1 MTKEIVPDDSAEK
14 EAIGKT
20 IVEGKKEDVFGAMTR
35 NQIELIKRTIA
46 KDATDDEL
54 RMFLQVCKGAQ
65 LNPFLKHVFLV
76 KRWDNREERNIATVQ
91 VGIDGF
97 RSIAESSGNYAGN
110 DDPEYSGEKKITVN
124 KRDITVPGK
133 ATVSVSKLLN
143 GNICKFTASA
153 RWEEYYPGEKMGF
166 QWHNRPFLMLGK
178 CAEALAL
185 RKAFPK
191 LLSGMYEEAELGMS
205 SEKASDAPA
214 INHEPEKILGALE
227 NAINSATKDELIKY
241 REKINTPG
249 KKSYTDEQKA
259 SLLKLIE
266 QRLSLDDIPV
276 IDAETGEVVK

>member
-1 MTKEIVPDDSAEK
+1 MTKEIIPDDSAEK
-14 EAIGKT
+14 EAIGRT
-20 IVEGKKEDVFGAMTR
+20 IIEGKKEDVFGAMTR

-65 LNPFLKHVFLV
+65 LNPFLKQVFLV
-76 KRWDNREERNIATVQ
+76 KRWDNREGRNIATVQ

-110 DDPEYSGEKKITVN
+110 DDPEYSGEKKITAN
-124 KRDITVPGK
+124 KKEITVPGK
-133 ATVSVSKLLN
+133 ATVSVAKLLN

-191 LLSGMYEEAELGMS
+191 LLSGMYEEAELGMNI
-205 SEKASDAPA
+205 EKAPDAPA
-214 INHEPEKILGALE
+214 IKPEPEKILDALKT
-227 NAINSATKDELIKY
+227 AINSATKDELIKY
-241 REKINTPG
+241 REKINSPG
-249 KKSYTDEQKA
+249 KKSYTDEEKA
-259 SLLKLIE
+259 SLLKFIE

-276 IDAETGEVVK
+276 IDAETGEIIQ